1 MIQWYPGHMAKA
13 KRILKDD
20 LKLVD
25 LVVEVLDA
33 RIPMSSRNPDL
44 DNLLNN
50 KMRIVVLNKEDLA
63 MQEITEKWLTYFK
76 KEYPAVKINSL
87 IGEGTGSLLSLLNEA
102 GDKVNSKVRKKGRA
116 NRDIRIM
123 IIGIPNVGK
132 SALINTLAGSAIT
145 RTGNRPGVT
154 RGRQWIS
161 VGENIQLLDTPGIL
175 WPKFD
180 DEDVGYKLALTGAI
194 KDTLFDE
201 ELAAYKLIEYL
212 LIIDRKVLG
221 KYYRVE
227 FDNVEPYDIMEIIG
241 KKTGCL
247 MSGGK
252 VDRIRASKML
262 INDFRKGKLGPISLE
277 RPVRGQQV
285 ELEGLNN

>member
-13 KRILKDD
+13 RRILKED

-33 RIPMSSRNPDL
+33 RIPLSSRNPDL
-44 DNLLNN
+44 DSLLQN
-50 KMRIVVLNKEDLA
+50 KMRIVALNKEDLA
-63 MQEITEKWLTYFK
+63 NREITEKWISYFNNH
-76 KEYPAVKINSL
+76 YPAVRLNSL
-87 IGEGTGSLLSLLNEA
+87 TGEGTGLLLSIINETA
-102 GDKVNSKVRKKGRA
+102 DQINRKVRKKGRA

-123 IIGIPNVGK
+123 ILGIPNVGK
-132 SALINTLAGSAIT
+132 SALINNLAGSAIT

-154 RGRQWIS
+154 RGRQWIN
-161 VGENIQLLDTPGIL
+161 VGTNIQLLDTPGIL
-175 WPKFD
+175 WPKFE
-180 DEDVGYKLALTGAI
+180 DEDVGYKLALTGAV

-212 LIIDRKVLG
+212 LEIDRKVFEE
-221 KYYRVE
+221 YYGVE
-227 FDNVEPYDIMEIIG
+227 LDFQQLYDILEIIG

-252 VDRIRASKML
+252 VDRARASKIL
-262 INDFRKGKLGPISLE
+262 INDFRKGKLGSISLE
-277 RPVRGQQV
+277 KPV
-285 ELEGLNN
+285 EGEEG